1 MNQADLRV
9 VRSKK
14 LIREAFIDLIEEKG
28 YKNIT
33 IKDIAKR
40 AMVNRKTFYNHY
52 DSIDAL
58 FADILRTTMDLL
70 LEDLRFKDLGT
81 NYPSSSE
88 DLYTEIRILLHNL
101 SNNKRRLNI
110 FFNDV
115 SSYELTKQLGE
126 QILQNIFDKV
136 ATLHQQKKASN
147 LPIELLSTSIT
158 AVFIAVIKWYM
169 KNVDTYS
176 EEDTTKIF
184 LALISKELFWQ
195 N

>member
-33 IKDIAKR
+33 IKEISKK

-52 DSIDAL
+52 DSVDAL

-70 LEDLRFKDLGT
+70 LEDLRYKDLRT

-88 DLYTEIRILLHNL
+88 DIYGEIRILLHNL
-101 SNNKRRLNI
+101 SNNKR
-110 FFNDV
+110 
-115 SSYELTKQLGE
+115 
-126 QILQNIFDKV
+126 
-136 ATLHQQKKASN
+136 
-147 LPIELLSTSIT
+147 
-158 AVFIAVIKWYM
+158 
-169 KNVDTYS
+169 
-176 EEDTTKIF
+176 
-184 LALISKELFWQ
+184 
-195 N
+195 